1 MRRRVRRSRRN
12 PSPPHLRIVGGPA
25 PSRSVAPAEWQFEV
39 RGVLFRAVVSTDGTV
54 AVRMKINGHAPIVAR
69 GRIDPRTGGAQL
81 RFSETFAEIQP
92 SNVGARNLAYE
103 VSESVNA
110 VLSTSSRAGRI
121 APREQHRW
129 EETRRQGD
137 RFVAGRK
144 TSEITR
150 KIMADL
156 KELVRRGT
164 LPRGTK
170 FAQKTVRDRIQVTV
184 TDTPITVLSAAWA
197 QRAVAG
203 GARYAGT
210 THRYT
215 PRAQEMLEILRAVA
229 ARYNRETSHSQSDYY
244 NYEFSFTGG
253 FSTEL
258 EDRDFK
264 AATGM
269 SIHDRRIPW

>member
-1 MRRRVRRSRRN
+1 MRRRVVRRPRRN
-12 PSPPHLRIVGGPA
+12 PSPPHLRVVGGST

-39 RGVLFRAVVSTDGTV
+39 RGVLFRAVVSPDATV

-69 GRIDPRTGGAQL
+69 GRIAADGGAQL

-92 SNVGARNLAYE
+92 SDVSARDLAYE

-110 VLSTSSRAGRI
+110 ALWTPSRGGRI

-129 EETRRQGD
+129 EERRRQGD
-137 RFVAGRK
+137 RYVSGRK
-144 TSEITR
+144 TAEITR
-150 KIMADL
+150 KIVADL
-156 KELVRRGT
+156 KGLVHRGV

-170 FAQKTVRDRIQVTV
+170 FGQRTVRDRISVTV
-184 TDTPITVLSAAWA
+184 TDTPIVVLSSAWA

-203 GARYAGT
+203 CARYAGAS
-210 THRYT
+210 HRYT

-244 NYEFSFTGG
+244 NYEFNFTAG
-253 FSTEL
+253 FSREL

-269 SIHDRRIPW
+269 SIDDRSIPW